1 MILSQDMKDLVA
13 LFEKYEVQYA
23 LIGGYAV
30 IYYGVIRTTQDID
43 FLIKPEPHNA
53 QQMMMALREFGFAN
67 TGIEASHFEKESVA
81 IHLGVEPNRIDL
93 ITSILGVE
101 NEEIFKHI
109 ENVQIDNCPLK
120 IISLKHLRQS
130 KESSKRYK
138 DLADAEALRE
148 LS

>member
-13 LFEKYEVQYA
+13 LFEKYEVKYA

-53 QQMMMALREFGFAN
+53 QRMMMALREFGFAN

-93 ITSILGVE
+93 ITSILGVD

-109 ENVQIDNCPLK
+109 KNAQIDNCQLK
-120 IISLKHLRQS
+120 IISLTHLTQS
-130 KESSKRYK
+130 KGCSKRYK

-148 LS
+148 LN

>member
-53 QQMMMALREFGFAN
+53 QQMMLALREFGFAN
-67 TGIEASHFEKESVA
+67 ARDRGS
-81 IHLGVEPNRIDL
+81 
-93 ITSILGVE
+93 
-101 NEEIFKHI
+101 
-109 ENVQIDNCPLK
+109 PLRK
-120 IISLKHLRQS
+120 RVHRY
-130 KESSKRYK
+130 SSWR
-138 DLADAEALRE
+138 
-148 LS
+148 

>member
-13 LFEKYEVQYA
+13 LFEKHEVKYA

-53 QQMMMALREFGFAN
+53 QQMMLALREFGFAN
-67 TGIEASHFEKESVA
+67 AGIEASHFEKESVA

-101 NEEIFKHI
+101 NKEIFKHI
-109 ENVQIDNCPLK
+109 ENVRIDDCQLK
-120 IISLKHLRQS
+120 IISLTHLTQS

>member
-1 MILSQDMKDLVA
+1 ML
-13 LFEKYEVQYA
+13 
-23 LIGGYAV
+23 
-30 IYYGVIRTTQDID
+30 
-43 FLIKPEPHNA
+43 
-53 QQMMMALREFGFAN
+53 
-67 TGIEASHFEKESVA
+67 GIEAPHFEKESIA

-109 ENVQIDNCPLK
+109 ENVRIDDCQLK
-120 IISLKHLRQS
+120 IISLTHLTQS
-130 KESSKRYK
+130 KESSMRYK

>member
-13 LFEKYEVQYA
+13 LFEKHEVKYA

-53 QQMMMALREFGFAN
+53 QQMMIALREFGFAN

-93 ITSILGVE
+93 ITSILGVN

-109 ENVQIDNCPLK
+109 ENARIDNCQLK
-120 IISLKHLRQS
+120 IISLKHLTQS
-130 KESSKRYK
+130 KECSKRYK

-148 LS
+148 LN